1 MVCRLRGENTET
13 AEMLTQCPRLSELLV
28 FARQLEDI
36 PTASSTTHFSKASGL
51 KHWNEA
57 HEAIAWRTRIDRVR
71 FHDRSAAVSCEFHGS
86 GDDALAHA
94 LAAQA
99 SNDKKAG
106 NRPNAF
112 VIPAMFDES
121 TVG

>member
-1 MVCRLRGENTET
+1 MF
-13 AEMLTQCPRLSELLV
+13 TQCPGMSELFV
-28 FARQLEDI
+28 FEPQLEDM
-36 PTASSTTHFSKASGL
+36 PAASGTTHFSEASGL

-57 HEAIAWRTRIDRVR
+57 HEAIARRTRIDRVR
-71 FHDRSAAVSCEFHGS
+71 FDDRSPAVSCELHGS

-99 SNDKKAG
+99 SNDKKTG
-106 NRPNAF
+106 NRPDAF

-121 TVG
+121 AVG

>member
-1 MVCRLRGENTET
+1 MVECRRARGWEAN
-13 AEMLTQCPRLSELLV
+13 MDGGRELLV
-28 FARQLEDI
+28 FGRQLEDI

-57 HEAIAWRTRIDRVR
+57 HEAIARRTRMDRVG
-71 FHDRSAAVSCEFHGS
+71 FDDRSAAASCEPHAS
-86 GDDALAHA
+86 GNDALTHA

-99 SNDKKAG
+99 SNDEKAG
-106 NRPNAF
+106 NRPDAF

>member
-1 MVCRLRGENTET
+1 
-13 AEMLTQCPRLSELLV
+13 MLTQCPGMSELLV
-28 FARQLEDI
+28 FEPQLEDM
-36 PTASSTTHFSKASGL
+36 PAASSTTHFLKASGL

-57 HEAIAWRTRIDRVR
+57 HEAIARRTRIDRVR
-71 FHDRSAAVSCEFHGS
+71 FYARSPAVSCELHGS

-99 SNDKKAG
+99 SNDKKTG
-106 NRPNAF
+106 NRPDAF

>member
-1 MVCRLRGENTET
+1 MGSEYGRRGG
-13 AEMLTQCPRLSELLV
+13 RELLV
-28 FARQLEDI
+28 FGRQLEDI

-57 HEAIAWRTRIDRVR
+57 HETIARRTRIDRVR
-71 FHDRSAAVSCEFHGS
+71 FDDRSAAASGELHGS
-86 GDDALAHA
+86 GNDPLTHA

-99 SNDKKAG
+99 SNDEKAG
-106 NRPNAF
+106 NRPDAF
-112 VIPAMFDES
+112 VIPAMLDES